1 LASRHQCAD
10 RRFCRARDSVRAI
23 TSARTADL
31 EWIGYS
37 AVRRLEILG
46 FAGLNAADELG
57 LRNLLAQLSEAPI
70 DDGIIERAVE
80 IRKSVRIKIPDALV
94 VATAL
99 IYGAILITRNA
110 DGFQKHPGHLRARS
124 CNDATRKVVSV
135 FASG

>member
-1 LASRHQCAD
+1 MRWLLDTNVLIDAFAG
-10 RRFCRARDSVRAI
+10 RADSVRAI
-23 TSARTADL
+23 TNARTADL

-37 AVRRLEILG
+37 AVTRLEILG

-70 DDGIIERAVE
+70 DDGVIERAVE

-94 VATAL
+94 VVTAL

-110 DGFQKHPGHLRARS
+110 DDFKNVPGISVLDPATMQRA
-124 CNDATRKVVSV
+124 K
-135 FASG
+135 